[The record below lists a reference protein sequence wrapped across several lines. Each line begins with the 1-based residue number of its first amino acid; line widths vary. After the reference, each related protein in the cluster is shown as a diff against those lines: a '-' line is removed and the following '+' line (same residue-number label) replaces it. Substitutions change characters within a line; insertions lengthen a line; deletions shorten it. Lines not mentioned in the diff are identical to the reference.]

1 MARREQGGRRHGGG
15 SQGTKRTKRTQLSK
29 AEGREGGGGC
39 LHPSIRAGRLQ
50 GIETTTIITLPRVVL
65 GTWGGVKPRQF
76 RRTTL
81 CGPAGRRQKWR
92 EVLRVVLFMAGVVV
106 VVMVG
111 AAVVAVVA
119 AVVAVVVVVAVMVA
133 AVRRSERERD
143 RGGRSRR
150 DRRDRRDRRE
160 STRRDWKE

>member
-1 MARREQGGRRHGGG
+1 MARREKGGRRHGGG

-29 AEGREGGGGC
+29 AGGREGGGGC
-39 LHPSIRAGRLQ
+39 LHPSIRAGRPQ
-50 GIETTTIITLPRVVL
+50 GIEITTITLPRVVL
-65 GTWGGVKPRQF
+65 GTWGGMKPRQF

-92 EVLRVVLFMAGVVV
+92 EVLRVVLCMAGVVV
-106 VVMVG
+106 VV